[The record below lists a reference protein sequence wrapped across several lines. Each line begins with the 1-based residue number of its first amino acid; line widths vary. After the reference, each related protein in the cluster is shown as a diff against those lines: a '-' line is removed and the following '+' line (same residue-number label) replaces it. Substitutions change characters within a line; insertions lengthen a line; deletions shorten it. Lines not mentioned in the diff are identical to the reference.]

1 LQSLGARNGGVQAEA
16 SHRAPAVRRLM
27 EYTTETNKK
36 NKDLM
41 VHDPEGETYRE
52 DQSRMLCVRPVSGE
66 VVAACKYVA
75 ARSG

>member
-1 LQSLGARNGGVQAEA
+1 
-16 SHRAPAVRRLM
+16 M
-27 EYTTETNKK
+27 EYTTETNKKNKDLIAVRRLVEYTTETNEK

-66 VVAACKYVA
+66 EEAACKYVA